1 MEEIL
6 YNASKAY
13 QAGRLLAK
21 SIAAKR
27 LLLTPTYGLQKTDLA
42 QKAIYEIGGNY
53 QAIAV
58 YDAAAGYYKRYAE
71 ETDYRGEFAD
81 QAISDAVVLN
91 LGLGK
96 DEEAIEAAK
105 SFNQNFGR
113 RKPEQ
118 AAQIAFAIAAHYAE
132 KEQWKDVADKLGA
145 AMKMIDSQATLEVKV
160 QAHALLGF
168 ANLKLNKAPAA
179 QSEYSKVVATWKDPK
194 KASDA
199 IIRGDNDA
207 GPRRLAKALDAVGEA
222 MFFFAEKKREKLDAI
237 KFPEYKG
244 KGETADVKKHI
255 ETKVKAWM
263 DKKRPMLGE
272 TELEYKKIVD
282 LQPVPSPQ
290 WVIAAGSRVG
300 SMWGQF
306 VEEFRAA
313 PIPAAMKKD
322 IMLSQAY
329 YASLDEASE
338 PVKQRAK
345 GAFSNCLG
353 FSVQF
358 QYFDDYSRTCE
369 KWLAENYKSEFH
381 LVDEFKGDPNRVNSV
396 LAERPYPLQLG
407 GEPVLGG
414 GAAASEA
421 KKAAGEPADDPKKAA
436 EDGEDAEAE
445 PGKTASNE

>member
-1 MEEIL
+1 M
-6 YNASKAY
+6 
-13 QAGRLLAK
+13 
-21 SIAAKR
+21 
-27 LLLTPTYGLQKTDLA
+27 A

-58 YDAAAGYYKRYAE
+58 YDAAASYYKRYAE

-96 DEEAIEAAK
+96 DEDAIEAAK
-105 SFNQNFGR
+105 LFNQNFGR

-118 AAQIAFAIAAHYAE
+118 AAQIAFAIGAHYAE
-132 KEQWKDVADKLGA
+132 KEQWKDVADKLSA

-160 QAHALLGF
+160 QAHALLGL
-168 ANLKLNKAPAA
+168 ANQKLNKLPAA
-179 QSEYSKVVATWKDPK
+179 QSEYAKVVATWKDPK
-194 KASDA
+194 KASDS

-222 MFFFAEKKREKLDAI
+222 MFFFAEKKREKLDAL

-244 KGETADVKKHI
+244 RGETADVKKHI
-255 ETKVKAWM
+255 DTKVKAWIE
-263 DKKRPMLGE
+263 KKRPLLIE

-329 YASLDEASE
+329 YASLD
-338 PVKQRAK
+338 K
-345 GAFSNCLG
+345 GAFGTCLD
-353 FSVQF
+353 FSAKF
-358 QYFDDYSRTCE
+358 QYFDEFSRSCE

-381 LVDEFKGDPNRVNSV
+381 LVDEFKGDPNRVNRV

-414 GAAASEA
+414 GAGPTEA
-421 KKAAGEPADDPKKAA
+421 KPAPKKAAEEPADDPKKAA
-436 EDGEDAEAE
+436 DDAEDEAE
-445 PGKTASNE
+445 PGKTASN